1 MRWLGPA
8 APWISG
14 ALLALPLLVF
24 RYPPMADLGMHEALV
39 AVMHHLHDP
48 AWAPPGLY
56 FVVAP
61 QANQLFHLVAYAL
74 AFVLPV
80 EAACKVVVIGT
91 VASLPPLLARAL
103 ARLGR
108 SRWPALLVA
117 PIACG
122 WMFRLGLVANLLG
135 LALLLLALPSL
146 ERLARRP
153 SLANAA
159 SAAGLACLLVLAHE
173 AAAATFALAAGV
185 FALGR
190 ARRAGDFV
198 LRASPAAFVLALV
211 LIQWRVSAGLAGVNM
226 RAIGTDYG
234 PEALERLALLPGAL
248 FGGGEAAR
256 LGALGLGSALAF
268 AALVIRRGRGE
279 RVRLRVALWRHRYAL
294 LAAVLALLYLVFPMS
309 LGGTTLVAYRFLP
322 GAWVFA
328 VVASAPRIA
337 SRVAVGLAAT
347 LALLAVAFEWR
358 DASRADANQRALDA
372 IIAQVPM
379 NTSVAQLDLTPR
391 PAGQVAPVRGE
402 TGRVLA
408 ERGGRIL
415 FAFTDMPPNPVYI
428 PPLLQWNEPLLR
440 LAHAPYALMP
450 AHDLR
455 RFAYLLERNDSPRA
469 AALVE
474 QALAPEAEVVAR
486 AGPWTLFHSR
496 LPTILLASPDEML
509 PSPAPE
515 TLVERVNRL
524 ADARPP

>member
-1 MRWLGPA
+1 M
-8 APWISG
+8 
-14 ALLALPLLVF
+14 
-24 RYPPMADLGMHEALV
+24 
-39 AVMHHLHDP
+39 
-48 AWAPPGLY
+48 
-56 FVVAP
+56 
-61 QANQLFHLVAYAL
+61 AYAL
-74 AFVLPV
+74 AFVMPV
-80 EAACKVVVIGT
+80 EAACKVVVMGT

-135 LALLLLALPSL
+135 LAVLLLALPSL

-159 SAAGLACLLVLAHE
+159 SAAGLACVLVLAHE
-173 AAAATFALAAGV
+173 AAAVMFALAAGV
-185 FALGR
+185 FALAR
-190 ARRAGDFV
+190 ARRSWDFAV
-198 LRASPAAFVLALV
+198 RASPAVFVLALI
-211 LIQWRVSAGLAGVNM
+211 LIQWRVSAGLAGANM
-226 RAIGTDYG
+226 RAIGSDFG
-234 PEALERLALLPGAL
+234 PEPLERLALLPGAL
-248 FGGGEAAR
+248 FGGAGSSR
-256 LGALGLGSALAF
+256 LSALGLGSALAF
-268 AALVIRRGRGE
+268 AALVISRGSGE
-279 RVRLRVALWRHRYAL
+279 RMRLRVALWRHRYAL
-294 LAAVLALLYLVFPMS
+294 VAALLALLYLVFPMT

-328 VVASAPRIA
+328 VVASAPRVA
-337 SRVAVGLAAT
+337 SRVAVGAAVT
-347 LALLAVAFEWR
+347 LALLAPAFEWR
-358 DASRADANQRALDA
+358 EASRADASQRALDTL
-372 IIAQVPM
+372 IAQLPM
-379 NTSVAQLDLTPR
+379 NASVAQLDLTPR
-391 PAGQVAPVRGE
+391 PAGHVAPVRGE

-408 ERGGRIL
+408 ERGGRVL

-428 PPLLQWNEPLLR
+428 PPPLQWNEPLSR
-440 LAHAPYALMP
+440 LTHAPYALMP

-455 RFAYLLERNDSPRA
+455 RFAYVLERNESPRA

-496 LPTILLASPDEML
+496 LSTVALASPDAIL